1 MRGSWISY
9 FAWRNLRMALQLNV
23 FQKVVYK
30 ESKMVTQILQWR
42 IYYHRL
48 EAHSTLHTGYFNH
61 RTQIKCSRDFLKVF
75 YVGEFILYS
84 HDLNTKHVRFSN
96 GWSLFRLQQFGYQM
110 TSPNNFVQYSNVR
123 AIWDCLSSI

>member
-9 FAWRNLRMALQLNV
+9 FAWRHLRMALQLNV

-48 EAHSTLHTGYFNH
+48 EAHSTLHTWYFNH

-96 GWSLFRLQQFGYQM
+96 VWSLFRLPTVWISDDITKQFCSVFKCKDYLRL
-110 TSPNNFVQYSNVR
+110 FV
-123 AIWDCLSSI
+123 